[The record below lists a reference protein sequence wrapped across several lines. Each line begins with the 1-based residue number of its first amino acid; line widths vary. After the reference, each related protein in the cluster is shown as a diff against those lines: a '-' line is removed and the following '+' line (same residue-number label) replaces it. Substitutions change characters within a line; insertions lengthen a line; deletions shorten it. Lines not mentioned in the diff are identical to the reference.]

1 MVSGYSWDHSL
12 DWYHKQWIK
21 WTKPFEENELYYMYA
36 IGNHD
41 PEADLNNTQITNLDI
56 THPFS
61 LTLKSTENL

>member
-1 MVSGYSWDHSL
+1 
-12 DWYHKQWIK
+12 
-21 WTKPFEENELYYMYA
+21 MYA

-61 LTLKSTENL
+61 LTLKSTENLKGNNYYNSIYFNDEKIVNLWAFDSN